1 MYSYF
6 RHLFLPSDTYWSC
19 NNTLSWSSL
28 YDIYIDSSVECV
40 RILYHVFICRRKLN
54 CIDLDLK
61 CGAAFYI
68 SSYFGPLHF
77 FSFIKQLFVM
87 LIHCNHSSITVFEIS
102 MICPCPRN
110 FRFSTLKD
118 WGTWALFLTVQTLKF
133 NAWNVCFRDKHP
145 LASLH
150 TAGFLR
156 SNNV

>member
-19 NNTLSWSSL
+19 KNTLSCSSL
-28 YDIYIDSSVECV
+28 YDIYINSSVECV

-54 CIDLDLK
+54 CIDLDLNVGQHFILVHILGP
-61 CGAAFYI
+61 CIFYFHQTAI
-68 SSYFGPLHF
+68 CDVDTLQS
-77 FSFIKQLFVM
+77 
-87 LIHCNHSSITVFEIS
+87 HSSIIVFEIS
-102 MICPCPRN
+102 VICPCPRH

-118 WGTWALFLTVQTLKF
+118 WGTWALFFTVQKLKF

-150 TAGFLR
+150 SAGFLE
-156 SNNV
+156 VK